1 MMPVYVLFVVIK
13 VLILRL
19 LTETRN
25 IQIIN
30 HVIVHVMLVRVV
42 IVQSLLPVTGTEDV
56 RTTGLLGL
64 INNIRINI
72 HHVIVIINPQIV
84 MNLVEVR

>member
-1 MMPVYVLFVVIK
+1 MMLVYGLFVVIK

-30 HVIVHVMLVRVV
+30 HMIVHVMLVRVT
-42 IVQSLLPVTGTEDV
+42 IVRTLLPVTGTEDV
-56 RTTGLLGL
+56 RTADLLDM
-64 INNIRINI
+64 INTIRINM
-72 HHVIVIINPQIV
+72 HHVIVIINPRIV
-84 MNLVEVR
+84 MNLVEVQ